1 MPIKF
6 KCPNPSCRKPLSVKD
21 QLAGKKAACPACKQ
35 VLTIP
40 AAPTASAPPRPT
52 TAAVAET
59 ATAPAAPA
67 DAEALAASFL
77 SDEPKA
83 APTEEPRTIDFNC
96 PYCDEALHLDA
107 ELAGQTIPLPRV
119 SPHHQGAAADQAA
132 EDRLAQHG
140 LRHPDRRPPRYRA
153 GTRGGLGI
161 DQQDYRQ
168 WRRPRGSR
176 RPAVAAARTGDGR
189 PLDSARHHRR
199 LQRGRAGDWHSVDRV
214 VAWRQAPGEDARQGN
229 GRPLGQGTQG
239 DGRGGAVIHL
249 AAGQFH
255 LRRNEKDSIK
265 PDKGD
270 RGAWNQFGAAR
281 NRLAA
286 AGTPE
291 CDALLIELA
300 LAQLDMAGSPAEVAE
315 GKRMNWPD
323 AVKEAGQTLLAV
335 REPQQRDEGQRLL
348 TRKLIAKG
356 QAALARDL
364 ARQLGGGTE
373 QFAILGLEDI
383 RAGQKED
390 AEKLLEEI
398 RPRLKP
404 GKDAKGKP
412 LPPPLSADVVTLLV
426 ALGHDKEVPAPK
438 ETALKEVVKVG
449 KAAGLAWRGPPGE
462 ASKLVARSDSRVRL
476 EALVAAAD
484 APGEESHVKPLA
496 EEAVG
501 LAETKFGDTPL
512 PGWLMTRLVREGL
525 HAGVSEDRLLK
536 LAQKLAPDDK
546 MRGWVQLPIFRA
558 RLAATEG
565 KADEALL
572 DLVAKGTLANDEA
585 RVELTRHN
593 TLKDASTEKAVEG
606 WDESLRPFGYAGVA
620 LGLQGGS

>member
-6 KCPNPSCRKPLSVKD
+6 KCPNPSCRKTLSVKD
-21 QLAGKKAACPACKQ
+21 QLAGKKAACPACKK

-40 AAPTASAPPRPT
+40 AAPAAPASTLPT
-52 TAAVAET
+52 TAAVPET
-59 ATAPAAPA
+59 ATAPAA

-77 SDEPKA
+77 ADEPKA
-83 APTEEPRTIDFNC
+83 APTEEPKTIDFAC

-107 ELAGQTIPLPRV
+107 ELAG
-119 SPHHQGAAADQAA
+119 
-132 EDRLAQHG
+132 
-140 LRHPDRRPPRYRA
+140 
-153 GTRGGLGI
+153 
-161 DQQDYRQ
+161 
-168 WRRPRGSR
+168 
-176 RPAVAAARTGDGR
+176 
-189 PLDSARHHRR
+189 
-199 LQRGRAGDWHSVDRV
+199 
-214 VAWRQAPGEDARQGN
+214 RQAPCPECRRIIKVPQLIKQQKADWRNTASALPTGARRDTEPAPEGAWGSTSKTVVSGDALAEAGALPSQRREPVTVGRWILRGTLAASAVGVLVIGTLLVMSWLGGKRQEKMLARAMAGLSGKEPKVTGEAA
-229 GRPLGQGTQG
+229 
-239 DGRGGAVIHL
+239 AVIHL

-300 LAQLDMAGSPAEVAE
+300 LAQLDMAGDPTEVGE
-315 GKRMNWPD
+315 GKRMTWPN

-335 REPQQRDEGQRLL
+335 REPQQRDEGLRLV
-348 TRKLIAKG
+348 TRKLIARG
-356 QAALARDL
+356 QSPLARDL
-364 ARQLGGGTE
+364 ARQLGGGPE
-373 QFAILGLEDI
+373 QFAVLGLEYF

-390 AEKLLEEI
+390 AEKVLEEI

-404 GKDAKGKP
+404 QKDPNGKP
-412 LPPPLSADVVTLLV
+412 LPLPLSADVVTLLV
-426 ALGHDKEVPAPK
+426 ALGHDNEVPAPK
-438 ETALKEVVKVG
+438 EAALKAVVTVG
-449 KAAGLAWRGPPGE
+449 KAAGLAWLGQVGA
-462 ASKLVARSDSRVRL
+462 ASKLVARADSLVRL

-484 APGEESHVKPLA
+484 APGEEGLVKPLA

-501 LAETKFGDTPL
+501 LAETRGADTPL
-512 PGWLMTRLVREGL
+512 PGWLLARLVREGL

-536 LAQKLAPDDK
+536 LAQKLAAGDK

-558 RLAATEG
+558 RLAAAED
-565 KADEALL
+565 KAEESLL
-572 DLVAKGTLANDEA
+572 DLVAKGTLANAEA
-585 RVELTRHN
+585 RVELARHN
-593 TLKDASTEKAVEG
+593 TLKDANTDKAVEG
-606 WDESLRPFGYAGVA
+606 WEESLRPFGYAGVA